1 MNPEDPTAN
10 PQPPA
15 PTERLTGQ
23 MRWLRE
29 ARGPVYVTDTLQQ
42 EWEDLATYART
53 WRDVPVVLAPGLAP

>member
-29 ARGPVYVTDTLQQ
+29 ARGSVYVTDTLQG
-42 EWEDLATYART
+42 DLVRIVHTLRQL
-53 WRDVPVVLAPGLAP
+53 VCVKG